1 MATIL
6 NLDDFQ
12 TWQKARILNSKISEL
27 ILIKKFDDY
36 PRIKNQI
43 ITASFSIV
51 SNLAEGLGRQGNRE
65 FIQFLSIAKASATEL
80 RSHLITVQDFI
91 PIQQDKFKEILDLIT
106 SIEKM
111 SGKLIQFLKKT
122 DRKGAKFDN

>member
-6 NLDDFQ
+6 NLDDLQ